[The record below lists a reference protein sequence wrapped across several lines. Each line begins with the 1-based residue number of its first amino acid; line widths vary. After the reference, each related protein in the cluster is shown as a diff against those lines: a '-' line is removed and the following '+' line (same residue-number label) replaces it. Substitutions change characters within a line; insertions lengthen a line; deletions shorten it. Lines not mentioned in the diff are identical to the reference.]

1 MRVFIFL
8 GVSATMACTA
18 LFFSF
23 ILKGKDIFFGE
34 TEDTYITSAI
44 QEGVKMVDDP
54 IYHIQKRNLQRKGII
69 APALLLAFSKFPE
82 QESLDISQASEG
94 METSTQVLEKKVHQK
109 QKRSLRPSDL
119 LSADLLSMI
128 ANISGCLPYMLPPKC
143 PNNCLANKYRLIT
156 GACNNRYPAPEWLT
170 HSEKFP
176 TSGVQ

>member
-23 ILKGKDIFFGE
+23 ILKE

-44 QEGVKMVDDP
+44 QEGAKMVDDP
-54 IYHIQKRNLQRKGII
+54 TYHILKRNLQRTRIL

-82 QESLDISQASEG
+82 QASEG

-109 QKRSLRPSDL
+109 QKRSLHPSDL
-119 LSADLLSMI
+119 LSADLPSMI

-156 GACNNRYPAPEWLT
+156 GACNNRYVTCVVLGHSSFPVT
-170 HSEKFP
+170 HKNMFFDTEEKEMV
-176 TSGVQ
+176 T